1 MCEAVG
7 GQGLQRGRA
16 LQVGCI
22 QRAGAIMYRNRHLWV
37 PKRCP
42 EWLFGGQARHAD
54 GRVSHLRVPQR
65 CPACLQRRS
74 LKCCAV
80 LQLAQARAG
89 CYLSPASRRLMLT
102 ICLTD
107 GQVDPCTLRS
117 VLLACL
123 SGGGLELA
131 HRGHSSVKFTL
142 LTDIDTM
149 VCAEA
154 HAPACSAAFPARASL
169 AAQEP
174 LVPTVHQQCWSP
186 AQRQVPSLTPAPS
199 TAQQLCSR

>member
-42 EWLFGGQARHAD
+42 EWLCGCQARHAD

-74 LKCCAV
+74 QKCCAV
-80 LQLAQARAG
+80 LQLAQTRAG

-123 SGGGLELA
+123 SGRWTETRTQRTFLCE
-131 HRGHSSVKFTL
+131 VTL
-142 LTDIDTM
+142 LTDNDTI

-154 HAPACSAAFPARASL
+154 HAPACSAAFSARASL

-174 LVPTVHQQCWSP
+174 LVPTVHRQCS
-186 AQRQVPSLTPAPS
+186 SPS